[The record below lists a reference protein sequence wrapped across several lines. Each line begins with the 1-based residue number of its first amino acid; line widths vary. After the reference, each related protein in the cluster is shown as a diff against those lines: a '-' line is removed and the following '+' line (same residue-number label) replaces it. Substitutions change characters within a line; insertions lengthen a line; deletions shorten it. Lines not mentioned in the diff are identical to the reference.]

1 MSSSLSRREFLKLG
15 ALSLGAAAT
24 PRLRPLLAESSLG
37 RVTYQ
42 SISVFDAPRLAANQI
57 AYRFRDELLDLEYA
71 LTPLRGPA
79 YNPRWYRIDAG
90 YVHSAF
96 VQTVAYED
104 SQPLTEL
111 PEAGRLCRVCVPMTT
126 PYHYSGGQWE
136 EETRYQLY
144 YDSQH
149 WVTEI
154 LDGPDGAPW
163 YKITE
168 AWEGITYYAAAAHLA
183 PILYE
188 DYAPIDSDLPATEK
202 RIQVSLAAQTLTAYE
217 GSRVVRRFDVSTGV
231 PNSGAAGL
239 PTETPT
245 GSFNISSKLPAKYMG
260 DSRLTDTLGDKFLTG
275 VPWTMFFAEGGYA
288 LHGAY
293 WHNNFGAP
301 MSKGCINLRPTDAQW
316 LYRWVTPV
324 AETGDWDARG
334 NGTRVI
340 VS

>member
-1 MSSSLSRREFLKLG
+1 MSSLSRREFLQLS

-42 SISVFDAPRLAANQI
+42 SVSVYDAPLLDGNQI

-96 VQTVAYED
+96 IQPVTYED

-111 PEAGRLCRVCVPMTT
+111 PEAGRLCRVSVPMTT
-126 PYHYSGGQWE
+126 PYHFNQGQWE
-136 EETRYQLY
+136 VETRYQLY

-149 WVTEI
+149 WVTAI
-154 LDGPDGAPW
+154 VDGPDGAPW
-163 YKITE
+163 YEITE

-183 PILYE
+183 PIPYD
-188 DYAPIDSDLPATEK
+188 DYAPFESAVPDSQK

-217 GSRVVRRFDVSTGV
+217 GSRVVSRVDVSTGV

-245 GSFNISSKLPAKYMG
+245 GTFNISSKLPAKYMG
-260 DSRLTDTLGDKFLTG
+260 DSRLTDNLGDKFLTG
-275 VPWTMFFAEGGYA
+275 VPWVMFFETGGYA

-301 MSKGCINLRPTDAQW
+301 MSKGCVNLRPADAQW
-316 LYRWVTPV
+316 LYRWVSPV
-324 AETGDWDARG
+324 ALTDEWDARG
-334 NGTRVI
+334 FGTSVV